1 MLKKVLIILLLVG
14 IFSMSGCIDNNSSSG
29 YSSGSGTE
37 NCGDLNEY
45 CCEWFGEDEFG
56 QFTARY
62 YCNDYLECR
71 AGICVEG
78 PDYQSAGRP

>member
-1 MLKKVLIILLLVG
+1 MWKKLLISFLLIG
-14 IFSMSGCIDNNSSSG
+14 IISVSGCVDQGIPTG
-29 YSSGSGTE
+29 SGSGSE
-37 NCGDLNEY
+37 EYCGDLNQD

-56 QFTARY
+56 HYTARY